1 MWIRRILYLIQ
12 NEINITNHAPGPNGN
27 PISFDESAYL
37 ILQRSIW
44 SISGNMEMEIVAYAV
59 NTINVHSVHHFILI
73 DQVGIEW
80 NTKRLARN

>member
-12 NEINITNHAPGPNGN
+12 NEMNITNHAPGPNGN

-37 ILQRSIW
+37 ILQRSICT
-44 SISGNMEMEIVAYAV
+44 ILGNMEMEIVAYAV
-59 NTINVHSVHHFILI
+59 NAINVHSVHHFILI
-73 DQVGIEW
+73 DQLGIKW